1 MMENATCVAHLAT
14 PEATRIWTIGA
25 MEFTPE
31 QRSLRARIAAYAL
44 HASHDPRET
53 TKPARAF
60 MARFERQVDPD
71 GKLPKAERRR
81 RADAAKKAYFNG
93 LALKSARATG
103 GRRERGGGAPPEPAR
118 RRSPRR
124 SG

>member
-1 MMENATCVAHLAT
+1 MAT
-14 PEATRIWTIGA
+14 PVATGIRIIGRT
-25 MEFTPE
+25 ELTPE

-53 TKPARAF
+53 TKPARDAF
-60 MARFERQVDPD
+60 MARFERQVDPE
-71 GKLPKAERRR
+71 GKLPETERRR
-81 RADAAKKAYFNG
+81 RADAAKKAYFNA
-93 LALKSARATG
+93 LALKSARARG
-103 GRRERGGGAPPEPAR
+103 GRRGRGAGGPPAPAH

>member
-1 MMENATCVAHLAT
+1 MATGIRIIGRMEL
-14 PEATRIWTIGA
+14 
-25 MEFTPE
+25 TPE

-53 TKPARAF
+53 TKPARDAF
-60 MARFERQVDPD
+60 MARFERQVDPE
-71 GKLPKAERRR
+71 GKLPEAERRR

-93 LALKSARATG
+93 LALKSARARG
-103 GRRERGGGAPPEPAR
+103 GRRERGGGAPPVPAR

>member
-1 MMENATCVAHLAT
+1 MTCSARRALGNSRGNSRLNHRGMEL
-14 PEATRIWTIGA
+14 
-25 MEFTPE
+25 TPE

-44 HASHDPRET
+44 HASHDPRAT
-53 TKPARAF
+53 TKQARDAF
-60 MARFERQVDPD
+60 MARFERQVDPE
-71 GKLPKAERRR
+71 GKLPDAERRP

-93 LALKSARATG
+93 LALKSARARD
-103 GRRERGGGAPPEPAR
+103 GRRERSGGAPPVPIR